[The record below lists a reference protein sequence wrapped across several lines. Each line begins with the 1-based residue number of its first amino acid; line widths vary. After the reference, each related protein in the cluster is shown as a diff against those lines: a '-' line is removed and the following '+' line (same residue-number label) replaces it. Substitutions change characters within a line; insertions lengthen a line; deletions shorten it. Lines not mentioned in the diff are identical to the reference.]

1 MPLKKTNNLLDKQSL
16 LTSFRIWLIEL
27 LKVMGNWISFLRI
40 TVNKRVYIKKIKEI
54 AQQDKRR
61 RLDSRYLKVMG
72 FLVAKG
78 FLYINKRIHLN
89 PNGHINLKDAIWA
102 GRFVEPRIL
111 EVLPAAYERFKRHF
125 SGDAETVEK
134 LEQIIDRIKQKSDHK
149 IEFYGISIEKI
160 RPWFFIRLRDGRS
173 KSLNE
178 RKVSKTFRFKP
189 ETVDILKKLKDQ
201 TGQSETAILE
211 NLISRNAPFDLA

>member
-1 MPLKKTNNLLDKQSL
+1 M
-16 LTSFRIWLIEL
+16 
-27 LKVMGNWISFLRI
+27 
-40 TVNKRVYIKKIKEI
+40 NKRDYIKKIKKL
-54 AQQDKRR
+54 AQQDKKRR
-61 RLDSRYLKVMG
+61 QDPRYLKVMG

-78 FLYINKRIHLN
+78 FLHVNDKRILLN
-89 PNGHINLKDAIWA
+89 PNGYIDLTDAVWA

-125 SGDAETVEK
+125 WGDAEIIEK
-134 LEQIIDRIKQKSDHK
+134 LEQIIDRIKQKNDQP
-149 IEFYGISIEKI
+149 IQFYGIPIEKI

-173 KSLNE
+173 KPLNE

-189 ETVDILKKLKDQ
+189 ETVDILKRMKDQ

-211 NLISRNAPFDLA
+211 DLIAATITGSG

>member
-1 MPLKKTNNLLDKQSL
+1 
-16 LTSFRIWLIEL
+16 
-27 LKVMGNWISFLRI
+27 
-40 TVNKRVYIKKIKEI
+40 
-54 AQQDKRR
+54 
-61 RLDSRYLKVMG
+61 MG

-78 FLYINKRIHLN
+78 FLYVNNKRIFLN
-89 PNGHINLKDAIWA
+89 PNGHINIADAIWA
-102 GRFVEPRIL
+102 GQFVEPRIL

-134 LEQIIDRIKQKSDHK
+134 LEQIIDRIKQKSDQP
-149 IEFYGISIEKI
+149 IEFYGIPIEKI
-160 RPWFFIRLRDGRS
+160 WPWFFIRLRDRRS
-173 KSLNE
+173 KSLDE

-211 NLISRNAPFDLA
+211 NLIATKRAGCS